1 MQSGGRWLK
10 SCCDHLLRLLL
21 ESQVQLFD
29 YASKKRTY
37 LPPACTLGFLSI
49 FVFNVLAL
57 ALKSP
62 INGLE
67 IQILLVS
74 ITYYNA
80 LDVMM

>member
-29 YASKKRTY
+29 YACKKRTY

-49 FVFNVLAL
+49 YGVIFIYNICF
-57 ALKSP
+57 
-62 INGLE
+62 
-67 IQILLVS
+67 QCVS
-74 ITYYNA
+74 IGPEKPH
-80 LDVMM
+80 